1 MDCQNVKKSTS
12 ADRVAVFQDTQNWCE
27 TDPDLIAYIQ
37 KAKKAIE
44 IFYEDNYPAFNA
56 ANTRNQTIT
65 VTGER
70 SHGNFQNDSGENIC
84 HFRSSEMILQK

>member
-37 KAKKAIE
+37 KAKKATE
-44 IFYEDNYPAFNA
+44 IFYEDNYPADLLKQQCGYIKKN
-56 ANTRNQTIT
+56 RE
-65 VTGER
+65 VK
-70 SHGNFQNDSGENIC
+70 
-84 HFRSSEMILQK
+84 LQL